1 VIRSCFLSCSGFN
14 AALPVFDKMSE
25 RNMFSW
31 TVMIVGSTKNGQA
44 LFLRLM
50 EAVGD
55 MGVFQS
61 NNLVAFE
68 ITWKIKIVDVS

>member
-1 VIRSCFLSCSGFN
+1 
-14 AALPVFDKMSE
+14 MSTE
-25 RNMFSW
+25 
-31 TVMIVGSTKNGQA
+31 NGRA

-55 MGVFQS
+55 MGVFQI

-68 ITWKIKIVDVS
+68 ITWKVEIVDGL

>member
-1 VIRSCFLSCSGFN
+1 MVRDSPWDRAMPTELLPGRVLAERLVN
-14 AALPVFDKMSE
+14 ASNAIKLG
-25 RNMFSW
+25 
-31 TVMIVGSTKNGQA
+31 IGQENVQGRA

-61 NNLVAFE
+61 SNLVAFE
-68 ITWKIKIVDVS
+68 IT

>member
-1 VIRSCFLSCSGFN
+1 
-14 AALPVFDKMSE
+14 
-25 RNMFSW
+25 MFSW